1 MKSLKG
7 LNIRRKVISAIKFIQ
22 AAVLHR
28 DSTGFPLSI
37 KPSHLF
43 DPVEIMDTAEVLSI
57 IVERACSYTPE
68 APGKMFNGPK
78 EERTKGLR
86 FPKEELSVVDKV
98 SPKEAF
104 SEVVKVP
111 MVASNLV
118 RFISFLN

>member
-1 MKSLKG
+1 M
-7 LNIRRKVISAIKFIQ
+7 
-22 AAVLHR
+22 
-28 DSTGFPLSI
+28 SI

-43 DPVEIMDTAEVLSI
+43 NPVETMDAAEVLSI
-57 IVERACSYTPE
+57 IVERACSYAPE
-68 APGKMFNGPK
+68 APVGKMFNGPK

-86 FPKEELSVVDKV
+86 FPKEELSIGDKV

>member
-1 MKSLKG
+1 
-7 LNIRRKVISAIKFIQ
+7 
-22 AAVLHR
+22 
-28 DSTGFPLSI
+28 
-37 KPSHLF
+37 
-43 DPVEIMDTAEVLSI
+43 MDVAEVLAT
-57 IVERACSYTPE
+57 IVERACLYTPE
-68 APGKMFNGPK
+68 APVGKMFNGPN

-86 FPKEELSVVDKV
+86 FPKEERTKSLRFPKEELSVGDKV

>member
-43 DPVEIMDTAEVLSI
+43 DPVEIMDAAEVLSI

-86 FPKEELSVVDKV
+86 FPKEALTDSEKG
-98 SPKEAF
+98 SPNEAF
-104 SEVVKVP
+104 PRVQKKVP
-111 MVASNLV
+111 VAASDLV
-118 RFISFLN
+118 SLIV